1 MTRSLPSLLALAT
14 LAGCANANVIEWTD
28 YRPAYRPS
36 QVGLASTEPV
46 LIENASATCGDAG
59 ALAGAFSGANPGPS
73 LTFATARPAD
83 ALYAYRLRLA
93 CAPAGDGA
101 TRMRA
106 AFLVSDTRLTEASG
120 LVPAGAHPGDPA
132 YRRFAY
138 QMLAALMPY
147 YDPTIAD
154 D

>member
-1 MTRSLPSLLALAT
+1 MIRRLPSLLALAA

-46 LIENASATCGDAG
+46 LIETVAEPCGDAG
-59 ALAGAFSGANPGPS
+59 AIAGSFNGANPGPP
-73 LTFATARPAD
+73 LTFAAVRPAD
-83 ALYAYRLRLA
+83 ARYAYRLRLA
-93 CAPAGDGA
+93 CAPARDGA

-106 AFLVSDTRLTEASG
+106 AFLVSDTRLTEAQG
-120 LVPAGAHPGDPA
+120 LVPPGAQPGDPA

-147 YDPTIAD
+147 HDPTIAD
-154 D
+154 E